1 MGYSYRHVE
10 EEYDR
15 NKRNQDKIRKLGDEI
30 DELKTTIIGLTEEKN
45 QTGFTDEQCFFISY
59 YDLDKEKCKNTKFNM
74 NNITKYVDKMKS
86 VPGVSSE
93 KLEENRH
100 EALLDVFFA
109 TEDFSKDKAN
119 KNKDNFH
126 EIINDWN
133 QYSEDFE
140 KNPLIVKQMINLQA
154 LNRMAHQYR
163 DLFEQLLENRDVINQ
178 LLGKSQ
184 PLYKSSKTD
193 IEDMLSSRI
202 DGIRKEAKSR
212 LVEKFGEKRVEEL
225 EKEEYLKYYA
235 NASRWMFK
243 EKDSYVE
250 KILEKLQNSNGEY
263 NYGILDDGFIF
274 EVPGYGQFGVHMGF
288 KEYFKEV
295 KERYDVKDYGGVRLD
310 DVYLL
315 SKASPELLKNIN
327 VDELSKEDK
336 QRYRIANAGI
346 IKKENEQQKKSI
358 ETLIEESPNREETQ
372 KIIDVLREEGLKP
385 EELKLD
391 TILKKGNSKAIKD
404 IIETIKS
411 NQYGIGIDIFNRCNT
426 LLSCNTEKAIDIM
439 LMFDEI
445 NKLGIDVKELVSEY
459 PNFLTVSKS
468 DKMEDIFNVLK
479 KYKIDLTN
487 HNIGVAFEG
496 NAQNIK
502 KNMDLLI
509 ESGMYDLAQAG
520 NNKFFTSNNKN
531 LNMRINLHKQQNE
544 ALTTEEGEKR
554 RLNSK
559 LFLTESKL
567 MSKFGITKKEI
578 LEEFGKTKGQELIKD
593 SKYYIEDNNKDL
605 DLNEEQQEVANN
617 VFEKLSK
624 NKTDGGMVIKI
635 GEYYYSAIKVKEQID
650 EIIANIEVQ
659 DLENEDINEILKVA
673 LFKNKNIDLNE
684 VEEVSAQIENLTKKE
699 QVDKIQENE
708 EIQDNSTE
716 TLENPQ
722 QEIEKEVQGEKI
734 TEYTEIKEATND
746 IIEQEQNIEDVEQI
760 ISNLKEVR
768 KTLRHQIK
776 EMEEKLNN
784 TILESDEPSLEVIQD
799 IKELRKIIT
808 EQKEKRKEVKQ
819 MIKKYKETKKTMKY
833 TLKQQKEDRN
843 NSIDELEI

>member
-1 MGYSYRHVE
+1 MGYSYKHVE

-15 NKRNQDKIRKLGDEI
+15 KKRNQDKIKKIGDEI
-30 DELKTTIIGLTEEKN
+30 DELKATIIGLTKEKN

-59 YDLDKEKCKNTKFNM
+59 YDLDKEKCKNTEFNM
-74 NNITKYVDKMKS
+74 NNIMNYVDKMKS

-140 KNPLIVKQMINLQA
+140 KNPLIVKLMINLQA

-163 DLFEQLLENRDVINQ
+163 DLFEQLLENRDLINQ
-178 LLGKSQ
+178 LLGKSK
-184 PLYKSSKTD
+184 PLYKSSRTD

-202 DGIRKEAKSR
+202 DKIREEAKSK
-212 LVEKFGEKRVEEL
+212 LVEKFGEKQVEEL
-225 EKEEYLKYYA
+225 ENEEYLKYYA

-243 EKDSYVE
+243 EKDLYVE

-263 NYGILDDGFIF
+263 NYGILDDGFMF
-274 EVPGYGQFGVHMGF
+274 EVPGYGQFGVHMGW
-288 KEYFKEV
+288 KEYFIKV
-295 KERYDVKDYGGVRLD
+295 KERYDVKDYDGVRLD

-327 VDELSKEDK
+327 VDELSEEDK

-346 IKKENEQQKKSI
+346 IKEENVHQKKSI
-358 ETLIEESPNREETQ
+358 EELIEELPNREEAQ
-372 KIIDVLREEGLKP
+372 KIIEVLREEGLKP

-391 TILKKGNSKAIKD
+391 TILKKGNSEAIKD

-468 DKMEDIFNVLK
+468 DKMEDIYNVLK

-544 ALTTEEGEKR
+544 AITTENGDKR

-559 LFLTESKL
+559 FFLTESKL
-567 MSKFGITKKEI
+567 MARFGITKKEI
-578 LEEFGKTKGQELIKD
+578 LEEFGKIKGQELIKD
-593 SKYYIEDNNKDL
+593 SKYYIEGDNKDI

-624 NKTDGGMVIKI
+624 NRTEDGMVIKI
-635 GEYYYSAIKVKEQID
+635 GEYFYSAIKVKEQID
-650 EIIANIEVQ
+650 EIIANTDVQ

-673 LFKNKNIDLNE
+673 LFKNKNIDSNE
-684 VEEVSAQIENLTKKE
+684 IEVVSEKIENLTKEE
-699 QVDKIQENE
+699 QVEEIEANATEELDNAEQENE
-708 EIQDNSTE
+708 KYNEVKEKTEEIVDEQQII
-716 TLENPQ
+716 ENLD
-722 QEIEKEVQGEKI
+722 EIIEKLKNKRKALKQQI
-734 TEYTEIKEATND
+734 
-746 IIEQEQNIEDVEQI
+746 QE
-760 ISNLKEVR
+760 
-768 KTLRHQIK
+768 T
-776 EMEEKLNN
+776 EEKLNK
-784 TILESDEPSLEVIQD
+784 TILENDEPNSEIIQD
-799 IKELRKIIT
+799 IKELNEILR
-808 EQKEKRKEVKQ
+808 EQKDIRKKIKQ
-819 MIKKYKETKKTMKY
+819 KIKSYKENKKERKNA
-833 TLKQQKEDRN
+833 LKQQKEVRN
-843 NSIDELEI
+843 NEIDEMEI